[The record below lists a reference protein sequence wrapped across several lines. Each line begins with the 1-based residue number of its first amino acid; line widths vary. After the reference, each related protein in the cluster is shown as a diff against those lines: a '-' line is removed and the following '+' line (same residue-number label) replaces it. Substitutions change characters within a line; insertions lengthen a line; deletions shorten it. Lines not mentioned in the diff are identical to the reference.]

1 METKDIEKK
10 LNDYLNILNDIS
22 VKLEIDVKNKRIEE
36 LESISSD
43 TSFWN
48 DMESAK
54 NVLSELKVLKEVCN
68 KYNNIYSSVNTLL
81 EMLEL
86 ELNDEDIDGLLSE
99 VNEIENSL
107 EKLKLYALLNG
118 EFDSNNAYVEIHSG
132 AGGTESNDWANML
145 LRMYTRYFDK
155 NDYKYEIIS
164 RQDGEEV
171 GIKGCTLLVKGYY
184 AFGYLK
190 GETGVH
196 RLVRISPFDSNSRR
210 HTSFASVLVTPEIN
224 KKLEVEIKESDLRID
239 VYRSSGCGGQGV
251 NTTDS
256 AVRITH
262 IPTGIVTSSQVE
274 RSQLR
279 NKEIALEMLK
289 NKLYILNQKEFNDK
303 IKDLK
308 GDVMDVNFGSA
319 VRSYVMCPY
328 TLVKDTRTNYETSN
342 VDKVLDGDI
351 QEFLEEYLK
360 LQQSLI
366 AFCLHFF
373 MQNILNIE
381 KQQEFCYNYIGVCS
395 KK

>member
-1 METKDIEKK
+1 MEQKDILKK
-10 LNDYLNILNDIS
+10 LDEFISLINDIGN
-22 VKLEIDVKNKRIEE
+22 KLDIVNKKERVSE
-36 LESISSD
+36 LESISND
-43 TSFWN
+43 ASFWN
-48 DMESAK
+48 DMDKAK
-54 NVLSELKVLKEVCN
+54 DVLSELKSLRDICKQYDSVSESINDVKEIINLGISESDMVLITDEL
-68 KYNNIYSSVNTLL
+68 SSI
-81 EMLEL
+81 
-86 ELNDEDIDGLLSE
+86 DESLS
-99 VNEIENSL
+99 
-107 EKLKLYALLNG
+107 KLKLFALLSG

-155 NDYKYEIIS
+155 NDYKYEILS
-164 RQDGEEV
+164 KQDGEEV
-171 GIKGCTLLVKGYY
+171 GIKGCTILVKGYY

-210 HTSFASVLVTPEIN
+210 HTSFASVLVTPEISN
-224 KKLEVEIKESDLRID
+224 NMDVEIKDSDLRID

-262 IPTGIVTSSQVE
+262 IPTGIVVSSQVE

-279 NKEIALEMLK
+279 NKEIALNMLK
-289 NKLYILNQKEFNDK
+289 NKLYLLNQKEFNDK
-303 IKDLK
+303 IKSLK

-328 TLVKDTRTNYETSN
+328 TLVKDTRSGYETSN

-351 QEFLEEYLK
+351 KEFLESYLK
-360 LQQSLI
+360 I
-366 AFCLHFF
+366 
-373 MQNILNIE
+373 
-381 KQQEFCYNYIGVCS
+381 
-395 KK
+395 